1 MLKRLW
7 SKCKN
12 ATVILAVVVDIVA
25 ILGLFGLDQQTI
37 GDAAYSCFTTFGP
50 IVIAIVSLFIGWQWH
65 SLFVD
70 TETKKAVAVEQ
81 ERDRQR
87 KEQEERARE
96 IRLQEEKKEA
106 ERLRSRLF
114 ELPDS
119 YKAIL
124 FEAVMNEVVT
134 TSGEESIAAES
145 LEKEGLLVKLDT
157 RLLAGQS
164 WKASDRARNTIH
176 PKDHFLWTDFRDAPR
191 QRLLKE

>member
-1 MLKRLW
+1 MNSWLRD
-7 SKCKN
+7 N
-12 ATVILAVVVDIVA
+12 A
-25 ILGLFGLDQQTI
+25 LGLVALVLEIIVSFGVISALFDSF
-37 GDAAYSCFTTFGP
+37 AKMFSCFTLQFVLLVVVCVGFGFCCAYVLGLKDYMKRKSE
-50 IVIAIVSLFIGWQWH
+50 IRREEEQ
-65 SLFVD
+65 
-70 TETKKAVAVEQ
+70 Q
-81 ERDRQR
+81 ERDR
-87 KEQEERARE
+87 EN
-96 IRLQEEKKEA
+96 RLQEEKKEA
-106 ERLRSRLF
+106 ERLRNRLF

-134 TSGEESIAAES
+134 TSGEESVAAES

-176 PKDHFLWTDFRDAPR
+176 PEDHFLWTDFRDAPR